1 MLKPGFLRKITRNFI
16 EILMICYNNKYLSFM
31 ATPLFITTKEGHRIR
46 IINPFEY
53 DSMVQSIVKPY
64 LQTIFN
70 IAMFTGMR
78 WEELIRL
85 WSHPEW
91 VMLDRRVIELNR
103 DAQKKVK
110 RKNPVR
116 LVPIVPQI
124 ENELK
129 YFFKNQRPPTVQTWD
144 VNLKRWAIK
153 AGLGE
158 DGISAKMTR
167 ASIEMWMIV
176 AELPGDQICLRQGHN
191 SVTSLNHY
199 QTLKAAFTEPETY
212 EIKKRLAGWK

>member
-1 MLKPGFLRKITRNFI
+1 MT
-16 EILMICYNNKYLSFM
+16 
-31 ATPLFITTKEGHRIR
+31 TPLFITTKDGHKIR
-46 IINPFEY
+46 ILNPFDY
-53 DSMVQSIVKPY
+53 DSMVNVIVKPY

-78 WEELIRL
+78 WEEIIRL
-85 WSHPEW
+85 WSRPEW
-91 VMLDRRVIELNR
+91 VMLERRVIELNR

-110 RKNPVR
+110 RKNPIR

-129 YFFKNQRPPTVQTWD
+129 YFFKNQRPPSIQTWD
-144 VNLKRWAIK
+144 ANLKRWADK
-153 AGLGE
+153 AGLGR

-167 ASIEMWMIV
+167 ASIEMWMVV
-176 AELPGDQICLRQGHN
+176 AELPENQICLRQGHD
-191 SVTSLNHY
+191 SVTSLNYY
-199 QTLKAAFTEPETY
+199 QTLKAAFTEIEVH

>member
-1 MLKPGFLRKITRNFI
+1 MT
-16 EILMICYNNKYLSFM
+16 E
-31 ATPLFITTKEGHRIR
+31 PLFLTTKEGLKIR
-46 IINPFEY
+46 ILNPFDY
-53 DSMVQSIVKPY
+53 DSMVQAIVKPY

-78 WEELIRL
+78 WEEIVRL
-85 WSHPEW
+85 WSHPEL
-91 VMLDRRVIELNR
+91 VMLERRVIELNK

-110 RKNPVR
+110 RKNPIR

-129 YFFKNQRPPTVQTWD
+129 YFFKNRRPPTVQTWD
-144 VNLKRWAIK
+144 ADLKRWAAK
-153 AGLGE
+153 ADLGQV
-158 DGISAKMTR
+158 GISAKMTR

-176 AELPGDQICLRQGHN
+176 AELPENQICLRQGHD

-199 QTLKAAFTEPETY
+199 QTLKAAFTEPEIH

>member
-1 MLKPGFLRKITRNFI
+1 MT
-16 EILMICYNNKYLSFM
+16 
-31 ATPLFITTKEGHRIR
+31 TPLFITTEQGYKIR
-46 IINPFEY
+46 ILNPFEY
-53 DSMVQSIVKPY
+53 DSVVQAIVKPY

-78 WEELIRL
+78 WEEIIRL

-91 VMLDRRVIELNR
+91 IIFDRKVIELNR

-116 LVPIVPQI
+116 LVSIVPQI

-129 YFFKNQRPPTVQTWD
+129 YFFKNRRPPTIQTWD
-144 VNLKRWAIK
+144 KNLKRWAAK
-153 AGLGE
+153 AGLGLI
-158 DGISAKMTR
+158 GISAKMTR

-176 AELPGDQICLRQGHN
+176 AELPENQICLRQGHD

-199 QTLKAAFTEPETY
+199 QTLKSAFTEPETY
-212 EIKKRLAGWK
+212 EIKKRLAGWR